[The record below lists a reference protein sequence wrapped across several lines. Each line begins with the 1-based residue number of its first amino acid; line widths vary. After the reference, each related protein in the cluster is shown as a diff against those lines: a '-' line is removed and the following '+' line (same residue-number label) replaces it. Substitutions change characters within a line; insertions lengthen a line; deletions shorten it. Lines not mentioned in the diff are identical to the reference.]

1 MSLEVG
7 WLITNLQSPTSLFI
21 SFLNILTFI
30 NLFIY
35 FFKSTYVPST
45 EFTFGKWSNIKMD
58 SEIPSEKYLVPTSF
72 EIGKYKVSLGILGTE
87 TSNLIPNIILASSLD
102 NNSSAIISQVHL
114 EYEKTNDKKKETTR
128 LEIITNI
135 LQTYFKIMT
144 IKPGSPGAKI
154 VYQNAYFLGR
164 HESKFS
170 LLNILKQDYDNNGM
184 LNSRKLALKFCGLNE
199 SVPSASTNVLPILIH
214 SCPTDFSTVEYF
226 DVSLLIEPF
235 PWQNG

>member
-1 MSLEVG
+1 
-7 WLITNLQSPTSLFI
+7 
-21 SFLNILTFI
+21 
-30 NLFIY
+30 
-35 FFKSTYVPST
+35 
-45 EFTFGKWSNIKMD
+45 MD

-226 DVSLLIEPF
+226 DTLKTEDIGRLVIYAPVISSTMHVINDFTLAHGTAVIARQQSDGKGRGGNQVRHYYFVELL
-235 PWQNG
+235 